1 MAPPGGPLDDKYI
14 LEFVARSD
22 IKETVIES
30 NSDVSRR
37 LFVLNVEYRLIDN
50 ATDKVVHQGKT
61 FSHVAYDRVRS
72 EFANIQADTD
82 VRERASIEVAN
93 DIRTRLAVYFSS
105 L

>member
-1 MAPPGGPLDDKYI
+1 MSR
-14 LEFVARSD
+14 FSR
-22 IKETVIES
+22 TVIEA

-50 ATDKVVHQGKT
+50 ATDKVLHQGKT